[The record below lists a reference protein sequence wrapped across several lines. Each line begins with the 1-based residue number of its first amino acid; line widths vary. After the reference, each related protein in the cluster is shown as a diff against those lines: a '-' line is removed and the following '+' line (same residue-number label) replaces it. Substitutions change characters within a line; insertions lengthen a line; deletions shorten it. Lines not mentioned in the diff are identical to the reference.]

1 MISEDK
7 RPGRLNVANL
17 RPEIILAEERGFCF
31 GVRRALEIIEAA
43 GRRYGR
49 VQSLGGIVHNLQVV
63 KRLEEVGVTVV
74 KSLDEVTTPVVAITA
89 HGVGPGIPAEARARG
104 YEVIDTTCPLVT
116 KVHQA
121 VKRLADDGFFIVI
134 FGEPNHPEVRGAL
147 GWAGNARTLV
157 TLNWEDIKKIKP
169 LPHKIGIVSQT
180 TQPVSL
186 FSNFVKAIMDWA
198 FPRPVEIRVINTIC
212 DPTIKRQQDA
222 VELARQVDVMIVIG
236 GRHSANTRHLAE
248 MCAAE
253 GVETHH
259 IEVPEEVDPAW
270 LRGRSR
276 VGVTAGASTPD
287 WIIEAVVRRLE
298 EVADQVAA
306 EAGVLTG
313 D

>member
-1 MISEDK
+1 
-7 RPGRLNVANL
+7 VANR

-43 GRRYGR
+43 GRKYGR

-74 KSLDEVTTPVVAITA
+74 KSLDEVDAQVVAITA
-89 HGVGPGIPAEARARG
+89 HGVGPNVPAEARARG

-121 VKRLADDGFFIVI
+121 VKKLADDGFFIII

-147 GWAGNARTLV
+147 GWAGNAKTLA
-157 TLNWEDIKKIKP
+157 TLNWEDIKNIKP

-186 FSNFVKAIMDWA
+186 FSQFVKAIMDWA
-198 FPRPVEIRVINTIC
+198 FPRPVEIRVVNTIC

-222 VELARQVDVMIVIG
+222 VELARQVDLMVVIG

-248 MCAAE
+248 MCAAQ

-298 EVADQVAA
+298 EIAEQVAA
-306 EAGVLTG
+306 EGG
-313 D
+313 